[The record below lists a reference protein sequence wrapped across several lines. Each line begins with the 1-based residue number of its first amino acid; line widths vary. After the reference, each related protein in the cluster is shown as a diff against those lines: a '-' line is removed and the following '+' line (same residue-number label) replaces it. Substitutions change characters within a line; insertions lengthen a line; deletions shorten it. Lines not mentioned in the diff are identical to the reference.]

1 MVKKLTF
8 IMLIVTG
15 VFFLGL
21 GGIDKPLLADT
32 TDVNHAE
39 RGVYL
44 NIMASNKSEYYML
57 NTLTKG
63 EHNIEYMF
71 SNEKSNQSY
80 KPTEEA
86 EKNVSNMNLFFY
98 AGSGY
103 EPWANEFISNL
114 NRNDVGVTDL
124 SRGISSKQYTVN
136 GEKVTNPYYWT
147 GPTEYQVILY
157 NAKSALQEKDPA
169 NRAFY
174 EENYNDMIKQ
184 MNEMVQNFKKIQSKS
199 KNKPIFLTRNND
211 FEYLLSDLGINY
223 TVVPENIS
231 FNDYV
236 KNNNLNSKNIVIIQN
251 STDDEQVKEF
261 NVVKLQLE
269 NENEG
274 YLNLL
279 QDNLNSLVNPYK

>member
-1 MVKKLTF
+1 MKKLTF

-21 GGIDKPLLADT
+21 GGIAKPLLADT

-57 NTLTKG
+57 NALTKG

-71 SNEKSNQSY
+71 SNEKNNEEY

-86 EKNVSNMNLFFY
+86 EENVSNMNLFFY
-98 AGSGY
+98 AGNNY

-114 NRNDVGVTDL
+114 NRNEVGVIDL
-124 SRGISSKQYTVN
+124 SRGIGSKQYTIDGN
-136 GEKVTNPYYWT
+136 KKGNPYYWT
-147 GPTEYQVILY
+147 GPNEYQIILY

-169 NRAFY
+169 NRSFY
-174 EENYNDMIKQ
+174 EENYNDMIKS
-184 MNEMVQNFKKIQSKS
+184 MNETLSGFNKVQSKC
-199 KNKPIFLTRNND
+199 KNKPVFLTRNND

-223 TVVPENIS
+223 IVVPENIS
-231 FNDYV
+231 FNDYMEQ
-236 KNNNLNSKNIVIIQN
+236 NNLKEKNIFVIQN
-251 STDDEQVKEF
+251 STDKEAVKGIP
-261 NVVKLQLE
+261 VIKLQLE
-269 NENEG
+269 NENMG
-274 YLNLL
+274 YLELL
-279 QDNLNSLVNPYK
+279 QNNINNLENAYK